1 MGRIKSPG
9 GKKMKSRL
17 GKNFKCLGAWNR
29 IELSL
34 EEEYELQ
41 QELRTSN
48 IGIMKECLHDAKEL
62 LGDNGQSLE
71 TRLILAS
78 ALFNKRAQQSYSIYQ
93 TYLDNVVQ
101 EMKRKEEQVRRQG
114 A

>member
-1 MGRIKSPG
+1 MNN
-9 GKKMKSRL
+9 RL

-41 QELRTSN
+41 QELRKSN
-48 IGIMKECLHDAKEL
+48 IDIMKECLHDAKEL
-62 LGDNGQSLE
+62 LGENCQSQEAKLV
-71 TRLILAS
+71 LAT
-78 ALFNKRAQQSYSIYQ
+78 ALFNKRAQQSYSVYQ
-93 TYLDNVVQ
+93 TYLDNLIQ
-101 EMKRKEEQVRRQG
+101 EMKRKEEKLRKQS